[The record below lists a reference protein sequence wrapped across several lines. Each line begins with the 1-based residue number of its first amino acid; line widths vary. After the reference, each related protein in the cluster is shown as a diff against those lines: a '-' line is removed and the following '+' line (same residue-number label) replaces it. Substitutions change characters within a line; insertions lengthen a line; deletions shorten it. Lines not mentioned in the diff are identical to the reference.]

1 MGSSGGQIGG
11 VVFYDEEDAILW
23 RRDGRCGPEH
33 LLPDGRPG
41 QCDPNA
47 QTTPKGPCCSS
58 HGFCGHT
65 TAHCNCPGCTDY
77 RIAGGRKVDDDGVNF
92 ERSTPTPPK
101 RPEVRPPTSQ
111 TEEEFSQKEEEAS
124 STILETIETKSTA
137 TTPSTSPPNT
147 FRRPTSSTNE
157 YLACPTVLT
166 IKTNVYKGTQN
177 PEKCQFPFKFLG
189 KVYNTCTTDEDPNEK
204 HWCAVE
210 VDENGN
216 SEGKRWGYC
225 EGLHHHL
232 PRSVEVQHVHRNQT
246 VRADSPT

>member
-1 MGSSGGQIGG
+1 MKMSLSHFLLLLSVKAFLLVDCGRIDSIIGRSDSISGRIDSSGGQIDGI
-11 VVFYDEEDAILW
+11 VFNDEEDAILW

-77 RIAGGRKVDDDGVNF
+77 RIAGGRKIDEDGVNF

-166 IKTNVYKGTQN
+166 IKTNVR
-177 PEKCQFPFKFLG
+177 
-189 KVYNTCTTDEDPNEK
+189 
-204 HWCAVE
+204 
-210 VDENGN
+210 ENF
-216 SEGKRWGYC
+216 
-225 EGLHHHL
+225 
-232 PRSVEVQHVHRNQT
+232 
-246 VRADSPT
+246 